1 MTNAPSKPIAV
12 LALNPAVDISYE
24 IPQLI
29 PDQKV
34 RASKTY
40 YHPGGNGI
48 NVARALTELG
58 SPVHCCSVIGGES
71 GDLLLRLLGDTR
83 WDNHSY
89 FRVPGETRLNATLL
103 QKHPPSQYEV
113 DSIGPEVSEETLAE
127 LTAGFL
133 AGCGD
138 GIAVLTGS
146 VPLGVPT
153 DYFRYLAERVRAQA
167 GRAVVDAHGAVLEQA
182 LQASPYLVRLNCYVL
197 EMAVKRRL
205 GSVEEVAGAARAL
218 QQAHGIETLC
228 VTLGSEGALLI
239 DGGNSYHCT
248 APRVRVHSTVGCG
261 DALVAGLVAAAYR
274 GEAPQAMLRLGVI
287 CGSATASHPG
297 TELFTR
303 GEVQDASYEM
313 ELTSLDI

>member
-1 MTNAPSKPIAV
+1 MSNFPSKPIAV

-48 NVARALTELG
+48 NVARALTELA
-58 SPVHCCSVIGGES
+58 SPLHCCSVIGGES
-71 GDLLLRLLGDTR
+71 GDLLLRLLGDTLG
-83 WDNHSY
+83 DNHSY

-113 DSIGPEVSEETLAE
+113 DSVGPEVSEEILTE

-146 VPLGVPT
+146 VPPGVPT
-153 DYFRYLAERVRAQA
+153 DYFRHLAQRVRAQG
-167 GRAVVDAHGAVLEQA
+167 GRAVVDAHGAVLAQA
-182 LQASPYLVRLNCYVL
+182 LEANPYLVRLNRYVL
-197 EMAVKRRL
+197 EMTVKRRL

-218 QQAHGIETLC
+218 HQEYHIGTLC
-228 VTLGSEGALLI
+228 ITLGSEGAILI
-239 DGGNSYHCT
+239 DGGSSYHCT
-248 APRVRVHSTVGCG
+248 APKVRVHSTVGCG
-261 DALVAGLVAAAYR
+261 DALVAGLIASAHR
-274 GEAPQAMLRLGVI
+274 GEDPQAMLRLGVI

-303 GEVQDASYEM
+303 GEVEDAAYEM
-313 ELTSLDI
+313 ELTSLGI